1 MDVGEVL
8 KSLLS
13 LKLSHRLHSK
23 LVWSVFIAFA
33 TVSTAAART
42 KMFPHLLTIQDEHK
56 HIQGLQCAPCL
67 CKSHVWS
74 AALDVWSSE
83 DPYINEFLQCYLGL
97 TSTKD

>member
-1 MDVGEVL
+1 MFSPSYLVPCYACITRFPRDGV
-8 KSLLS
+8 
-13 LKLSHRLHSK
+13 HSSPSA
-23 LVWSVFIAFA
+23 V
-33 TVSTAAART
+33 
-42 KMFPHLLTIQDEHK
+42 PEDEHK